1 MSNVNT
7 QNDFFIG
14 TDGTKLAAILPVAIT
29 TREQAYRTAA
39 WIETMGITLPHE
51 EDEATYEEIREAIRN
66 T

>member
-1 MSNVNT
+1 MNT
-7 QNDFFIG
+7 ANDFAFAGGG
-14 TDGTKLAAILPVAIT
+14 TQLVPIFPVVIK

-39 WIETMGITLPHE
+39 WIEIMGITLPHE